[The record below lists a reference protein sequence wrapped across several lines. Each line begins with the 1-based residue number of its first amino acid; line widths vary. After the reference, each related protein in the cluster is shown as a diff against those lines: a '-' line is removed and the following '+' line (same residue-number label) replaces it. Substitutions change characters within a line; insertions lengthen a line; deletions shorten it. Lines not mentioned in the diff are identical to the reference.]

1 MFFRNKIIYILIPY
15 WLMAILSSW
24 YFNQFSTILGKSL
37 FLQANVW
44 LTFIL
49 LQNRSL
55 NHWWFFNFA
64 TLIIYYNIQ
73 IIILINLLFQNKFF
87 IKSLIEV
94 YFLLFELLFL
104 FYVFLIVETW
114 SINRF
119 IVFDVFYFIMIF
131 IMSCFFIFHL

>member
-1 MFFRNKIIYILIPY
+1 
-15 WLMAILSSW
+15 MAILSSW
-24 YFNQFSTILGKSL
+24 YFNQLSTILGESL

-49 LQNRSL
+49 LQNWSL

>member
-1 MFFRNKIIYILIPY
+1 
-15 WLMAILSSW
+15 MAILSYW
-24 YFNQFSTILGKSL
+24 NFNQLSTILGKSL

-131 IMSCFFIFHL
+131 IMSRFFIFNL